1 MSFKE
6 TLIRKKDAYYKSGF
20 NYSFIKKQ
28 KAIDQKF
35 IGNSS
40 IHDLDM
46 VVYGYSV
53 GYKNLYKP
61 FLPRIIDWLSEGI
74 DNNECFGTLAF
85 HQNNLNSALAFAT
98 WINTGVN
105 DVELWKK
112 SLKWREE
119 LYGNEDYSKG
129 MSRDDK
135 EIFALSLLHYIQAQ
149 EYEKAIKLYQ
159 SVKGDKLLK
168 LNKNMSGY
176 RLAYA
181 YCLHFY
187 ENKFTVEQLE
197 KAAKPFLEKHLQ
209 MLYSMGRPT
218 EMLYWLKMVCDAR
231 EKEYTPEEVIYSFY
245 EYISEEE
252 KPEFVKEL
260 LARKVEKKS
269 FFSFLKW

>member
-1 MSFKE
+1 MNIRDELLKE
-6 TLIRKKDAYYKSGF
+6 KEACSKNEFTYSYIQRKNDKSEGYKGSAG
-20 NYSFIKKQ
+20 IM
-28 KAIDQKF
+28 
-35 IGNSS
+35 
-40 IHDLDM
+40 DLNT
-46 VVYGYSV
+46 VIYGYSV
-53 GYKNLYKP
+53 GYKKLYKP